1 MTTVPDSTDFLMQ
14 GSSTGAQFP
23 KVGHSYSGT
32 ILQIGKAR
40 QQTDMQDKKPKF
52 FDDGVTPR
60 MQVPVTLATNARGK
74 FVHEDPNDN
83 SSPWVL
89 EEIPDD
95 DGVRTL
101 WVAADMQRA
110 IRDAVVQARKDH
122 GLSPEELPGPQ
133 VGGHLT
139 VTRGKS
145 KQSKKT
151 GWSGQHTFTAVYV
164 PKAANAGAQS
174 IMDDRDP
181 FNQPDAE

>member
-1 MTTVPDSTDFLMQ
+1 MGTPVQDSTQFLMS
-14 GSSTGAQFP
+14 GGGVGAQFP

-40 QQTDMQDKKPKF
+40 QQTDMNTKKPKF
-52 FDDGVTPR
+52 FEDGTTPR
-60 MQVPVTLATNARGK
+60 MQVPVTLATSARGK
-74 FVHEDPNDN
+74 YVRDDN
-83 SSPWVL
+83 SSPWEL

-110 IRDAVVQARKDH
+110 IRDAVIKARKDA
-122 GLSPEELPGPQ
+122 GLTPEQLPGPE

-145 KQSKKT
+145 KAKKQA
-151 GWSGQHTFTAVYV
+151 GWSGQHTFDAVYV
-164 PKAANAGAQS
+164 PASQNAGAQS
-174 IMDDRDP
+174 IMDDSDP
-181 FNQPDAE
+181 FGEGNE

>member
-1 MTTVPDSTDFLMQ
+1 MTTEQSPLDFLMQ
-14 GSSTGAQFP
+14 GSSVGAQFP

-32 ILQIGKAR
+32 IVQIGKAR
-40 QQTDMQDKKPKF
+40 QQTDLSTKQPKF

-60 MQVPVTLATNARGK
+60 MQVPVTLATDARGK
-74 FVHEDPNDN
+74 FVREDN
-83 SSPWVL
+83 SSPWEL
-89 EEIPDD
+89 EDIPDD

-122 GLSPEELPGPQ
+122 GLSPEQLPGPE

-139 VTRGKS
+139 VTRAKS
-145 KQSKKT
+145 KAAKKA
-151 GWSGQHTFTAVYV
+151 GWSGQHTFEAVYV
-164 PKAANAGAQS
+164 PASANAGASS

-181 FNQPDAE
+181 FSKPE

>member
-1 MTTVPDSTDFLMQ
+1 MAAPMQDSISIIMA
-14 GSSTGAQFP
+14 GGGVSAQFP

-32 ILQIGKAR
+32 IIQIGKAR
-40 QQTDMQDKKPKF
+40 QQTEPGTNKLKF

-60 MQVPVTLATNARGK
+60 MQVPVTLATAARGK
-74 FVHEDPNDN
+74 FTREDN
-83 SSPWVL
+83 SSPWEL

-95 DGVRTL
+95 DGVRIL

-110 IRDAVVQARKDH
+110 IRDAVIQARKDN
-122 GLSPEELPGPQ
+122 GLTEEQLPGPE

-145 KQSKKT
+145 KAKKQA

-164 PKAANAGAQS
+164 PKTQNAGAAS
-174 IMDDRDP
+174 IMDDHNP
-181 FNQPDAE
+181 FDDEGEE

>member
-1 MTTVPDSTDFLMQ
+1 MTTEARDFLMS
-14 GSSTGAQFP
+14 GGGVGAQFP

-32 ILQIGKAR
+32 IISIGKPR
-40 QQTDMQDKKPKF
+40 QQTDMNTKKPKF

-60 MQVPVTLATNARGK
+60 MQVPITLATEARGK
-74 FVHEDPNDN
+74 YVREDN
-83 SSPWVL
+83 SSPWELVD
-89 EEIPDD
+89 IPDD

-110 IRDAVVQARKDH
+110 IREAVIKARKDNN
-122 GLSPEELPGPQ
+122 LSETQLAGPE

-145 KQSKKT
+145 KAKKQA

-164 PKAANAGAQS
+164 PASANAGAAAV
-174 IMDDRDP
+174 MDDQDP
-181 FNQPDAE
+181 FSEDGE